1 MTIDEAKS
9 ALAACRLE
17 IDDVDR
23 RLVALLNERTR
34 VVERVGDIKQQVAL
48 PVYDPKRE
56 EQVFQNSAAA
66 NQGPLPD
73 AALRRRMVTHMETIP
88 GFNTIASMPW
98 YPDKG
103 TQYQGAIHREQAK
116 MRQRST

>member
-1 MTIDEAKS
+1 MKWAMADPRVTCVLTATSNPAHAVENVGS
-9 ALAACRLE
+9 
-17 IDDVDR
+17 R
-23 RLVALLNERTR
+23 R
-34 VVERVGDIKQQVAL
+34 
-48 PVYDPKRE
+48 
-56 EQVFQNSAAA
+56 
-66 NQGPLPD
+66 GPLPD